1 MTSPWVILSLIS
13 AFTLATSD
21 ALTKKALAHSNE
33 YLVAWF
39 RLLFSLP
46 LLMILWIFVPVP
58 KLDYGFYKA
67 FLIALPLEL
76 AAIVLYIKALRIS
89 PLSLTLPF
97 LSLTPVF
104 LILVS
109 YIILGEKVSFRGGIG
124 ILFITAG
131 SYTLYLHK
139 IKGGILGPFKA
150 ITKEKGSLLMIIV
163 AVIYSMTSSLG
174 KMAIE
179 HSSPLFFAIT
189 YFVAVTICFAPFAFK
204 AGAPDLKTFI
214 SEGRFKDLLL
224 PGLFYSVMIASHMS
238 AISLTKVA
246 YMISIKRTS
255 LIIGVIYGYIMFKEK
270 NIRERLAGA
279 TLMFIGF
286 VMIVTAS

>member
-1 MTSPWVILSLIS
+1 MTSTWILLSLMS
-13 AFTLATSD
+13 AFSLATSD
-21 ALTKKALAHSNE
+21 ALTKRALAQSNE
-33 YLVAWF
+33 YLAAWF

-46 LLMILWIFVPVP
+46 LLLILWIFIPVP
-58 KLDYGFYKA
+58 ELDYGFYRA
-67 FLIALPLEL
+67 FFAALPLEL

-97 LSLTPVF
+97 LSLTPVV

-109 YIILGEKVSFRGGIG
+109 YIILGEKVSLMGGIG
-124 ILFITAG
+124 IFFITAG

-139 IKGGILGPFKA
+139 IKGGIFEPFRA
-150 ITKEKGSLLMIIV
+150 ITKEKGSLLMITV
-163 AVIYSMTSSLG
+163 AIIFSMTSSLG

-179 HSSPLFFAIT
+179 HSSPLFFAVT
-189 YFVAVTICFAPFAFK
+189 YFSAVTICFAPVALK
-204 AGAPDLKTFI
+204 MGVPDLRGFL
-214 SEGRFKDLLL
+214 SERRFKDLVL
-224 PGLFYSVMIASHMS
+224 PGFFYSVMIVSHMI

-255 LIIGVIYGYIMFKEK
+255 LIMGVIYGYILFKEK
-270 NIRERLAGA
+270 NIRERLTGA

-286 VMIVTAS
+286 IMVVKAS